1 LLEKFDPEKIITAV
15 YFDKEKIQ
23 YSVKRFKVETSTLHN
38 KFFFIK
44 EGNGNY
50 LEAVTTDEEPV
61 LAMQSG
67 RGAQVR
73 KAKVRINKVVDVM
86 GWKALGNK
94 LADYSKS
101 IEMEWVRNAPNN
113 PQAELFE

>member
-1 LLEKFDPEKIITAV
+1 
-15 YFDKEKIQ
+15 KEKVQ
-23 YSVKRFKVETSTLHN
+23 YSVKRFKIETSTLHN

-44 EGNGNY
+44 EGDGNY
-50 LEAVTTDEEPV
+50 VEAVTTDEEPV

-73 KAKVRINKVVDVM
+73 KAKIKITKVVEVM

-94 LADYSKS
+94 LADFNKS
-101 IEMEWVRNAPNN
+101 IEMQWEPKASNN

>member
-1 LLEKFDPEKIITAV
+1 M
-15 YFDKEKIQ
+15 Q
-23 YSVKRFKVETSTLHN
+23 YSVKRFKIETSTLHN

-44 EGNGNY
+44 EGEGNY
-50 LEAVTTDEEPV
+50 LEAVTTDDEPV

-73 KAKVRINKVVDVM
+73 SAKIKITKVVEVM

-94 LADYSKS
+94 LTDYSKS
-101 IEMEWVRNAPNN
+101 IEMQWEKPVSNNAQP
-113 PQAELFE
+113 ELF